1 MWATKGGLDN
11 MGEHDAINSVSSLSK
26 VIYEYGPAVTLMAV
40 ILILFVVILFYFL
53 RSQQK
58 ANENIMNEHK
68 MLIETMINQQK
79 EREQQFLALQ
89 ARQNKPEVS
98 NKELMDT
105 YIKINNDIKSH
116 VAVNIVMLSACRLS
130 IFLFHNGTKSL
141 SKFPFFKFSC
151 ICEQT
156 TNVRYVRINRQHDYP
171 VNLMSDFVSNLY
183 ENREISYYN
192 TDSRDAI
199 DNDPMLKKI
208 LSNHQD
214 KFIIRGIF
222 DSASSL
228 VGFVL
233 VEFPNDSI
241 NDENYPEKSKIMDEL
256 VDELTPI
263 FEYSNLNQVYQ
274 EANK

>member
-1 MWATKGGLDN
+1 
-11 MGEHDAINSVSSLSK
+11 MGEHEAINSVGSLSK
-26 VIYEYGPAVTLMAV
+26 VIYEYGPAVTLMSV
-40 ILILFVVILFYFL
+40 ILILFIVILFFFL

-68 MLIETMINQQK
+68 MLIETMIAQQK
-79 EREQQFLALQ
+79 EREQQFLAMQ
-89 ARQNKPEVS
+89 TNKKNEPT
-98 NKELMDT
+98 NKELMET

-171 VNLMSDFVSNLY
+171 VNLMSEFVTNLY
-183 ENREISYYN
+183 EHKEISYYN
-192 TDSRDAI
+192 PESRTVI
-199 DNDPMLKKI
+199 EEDPMLEKI
-208 LSNHQD
+208 LSNHND

-233 VEFPNDSI
+233 VEFSEDSI
-241 NDENYPEKSKIMDEL
+241 TDENYPEKSKIMDEL

-274 EANK
+274 EANR

>member
-1 MWATKGGLDN
+1 MKGGLNN
-11 MGEHDAINSVSSLSK
+11 MGEQEAINSVGNLSK
-26 VIYEYGPAVTLMAV
+26 VIYEYGPAVTLMSV
-40 ILILFVVILFYFL
+40 ILILFIVILFFFL
-53 RSQQK
+53 RSQQR

-68 MLIETMINQQK
+68 MLIETMIAQQK
-79 EREQQFLALQ
+79 EREQQFLAMQ
-89 ARQNKPEVS
+89 TKKNEPT

-116 VAVNIVMLSACRLS
+116 VAVNIVMLNACRLS

-171 VNLMSDFVSNLY
+171 VNLMSEFVTNLY
-183 ENREISYYN
+183 EHKEISYYN
-192 TDSRDAI
+192 PESHDVI
-199 DNDPMLKKI
+199 EEDPMLEKI
-208 LSNHQD
+208 LSNHND

-233 VEFPNDSI
+233 VEFSEDAI

-274 EANK
+274 EANR